1 MADSLLK
8 QWNSSS
14 ANFSEILAARL
25 SSRDLGDHAP
35 LFPWLAS
42 YIKSLADK
50 YGSMIYA
57 LPIIKDIQTLNFAIP
72 VVFNPHGNWQSPDVD
87 SRIEYRK
94 HFIPF
99 ANIVTYYVVLY
110 GCKFELHQHGAD
122 ALKQLCSKAAD
133 KLEFVM
139 GRYIAPVVSDWVF
152 KETDQHLQITDG
164 QRTYN
169 SVDDLRN
176 AIQH

>member
-1 MADSLLK
+1 
-8 QWNSSS
+8 
-14 ANFSEILAARL
+14 
-25 SSRDLGDHAP
+25 
-35 LFPWLAS
+35 
-42 YIKSLADK
+42 
-50 YGSMIYA
+50 
-57 LPIIKDIQTLNFAIP
+57 
-72 VVFNPHGNWQSPDVD
+72 
-87 SRIEYRK
+87 
-94 HFIPF
+94 
-99 ANIVTYYVVLY
+99 VLY